1 MTDTRMKFKTRL
13 WITFVTMIVLPI
25 VLTAIAFGIISYT
38 VIHKEGLN
46 YGIEINNYTMWSDS
60 ISSFGKLTDEVFY
73 KLEIQADMDPSRF
86 LNKKF
91 LANPSDTSIIS
102 PFFPLPLTS
111 AFKITFM
118 SYLLCTVF
126 IVA

>member
-1 MTDTRMKFKTRL
+1 MGERKIDYLEDNWMTDTRMKFKTRL

-60 ISSFGKLTDEVFY
+60 ISSFGKLTDEIFY
-73 KLEIQADMDPSRF
+73 KLQIQAEMDPSRF
-86 LNKKF
+86 LNKK
-91 LANPSDTSIIS
+91 
-102 PFFPLPLTS
+102 
-111 AFKITFM
+111 
-118 SYLLCTVF
+118 YLDKH
-126 IVA
+126 IKRIDW